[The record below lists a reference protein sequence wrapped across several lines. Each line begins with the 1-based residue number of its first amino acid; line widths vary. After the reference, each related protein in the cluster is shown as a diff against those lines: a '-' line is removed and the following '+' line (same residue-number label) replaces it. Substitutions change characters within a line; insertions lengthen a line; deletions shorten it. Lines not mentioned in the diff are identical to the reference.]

1 MTPDPRTSREIT
13 ALAKGLLDGTE
24 PYMASVRQLSTLRH
38 SISKD
43 GRDPDFMI
51 FLAIDSETDHLPPE
65 QARENC
71 TTAWLAKCDQEIK
84 EVEAFYRDDVRRACE
99 NLLRRFS
106 VSPPREHPSDN

>member
-1 MTPDPRTSREIT
+1 MTPDPDTSCEIA

-24 PYMASVRQLSTLRH
+24 PYMASVRQLSSLRH
-38 SISKD
+38 SVSED

-65 QARENC
+65 QARESC
-71 TTAWLAKCDQEIK
+71 TQAWLAKCDQEAK
-84 EVEAFYRDDVRRACE
+84 EVEAFYQDDVRSACE

-106 VSPPREHPSDN
+106 A